1 MQESHLHNFL
11 SQLNLVE
18 KVIFRNRDNNTYAF
32 DFQKDIHQ
40 KIKSILPDAIYV
52 FNSQPLILFFD
63 FTETDRELTD
73 LYKKVWSF
81 DNTSIIFILR
91 GTSIEVFNALNYIKN
106 KKQNTLEKIDLSEEE
121 IKRLF
126 NLWELES
133 GSTWN
138 WFQKEYIEKQ
148 KGKAHRKRVNE
159 RLFSNIK
166 EVRNHLTNID
176 SLIEDEANSL
186 ILRLIF
192 IRYLIDRKI
201 KIDDELISGNVEN
214 LNERRKNFIQL
225 IREPEKLNQL
235 FVKLNDRFN
244 GVLFKEKELT
254 LTQSQA
260 EYLSGVFAGE
270 LDGDNSLF
278 KDFFFEIFDFSIIP
292 VEVISGIYESL
303 IDEEKRK
310 LDSAVYTPSFLVDYI
325 LKDTVDEFLKNNKPE
340 DCSIFEVAVGSGIF
354 LVQSLRRIIEKE
366 IELNGNED
374 KILFSEKIKSFAED
388 NLYGIDINPQ
398 ALKVTCFSIYIALLD
413 YLDPADISIY
423 QFPKLIG
430 KNLFESNF
438 FGKLNDKNELES
450 ADFEN
455 VINNIQPKFILGNPP
470 WKSKKDDIIH
480 TKWIKKN
487 NKVVGNFEIAQSF
500 LLRVKDFM
508 NFETKSALILTS
520 TMFYNVSKPTRKFK
534 NEVLNTYCVDKFFD
548 LSAVKQ
554 SLFETQESPTS
565 IIFFRLSNNNE
576 HFNNIVKHHSL
587 KVNSFLK
594 NFRMLVIEKF
604 DQKEILQK
612 HFIEN
617 DWMFK
622 VALYGNTLDF
632 HLLKR
637 FKDYTKILDIIDNEK
652 FYATSGILRG
662 NRKNKF
668 SQLQGLPLVENKKVQ
683 KFFTYES
690 KNKVIDNDLYLEAG
704 RKIEK
709 FNKPKILFK
718 EQAVDWTDLNIS
730 FNPQPSVFV
739 KGVFGIANQNQVE
752 LKSLFSILITDFY
765 TYFIFSISGG
775 WGVATHPQ
783 TKWEDEFLSFPLVE
797 TDETINIE
805 LMKLVDEF
813 LNPVKKFYTV
823 QEENKNSKFEL
834 IPTNQKNPK
843 PPINQNVLDKINKII
858 YKLYNIKEYERDLI
872 DYVLNVSR
880 YQFQESKQD
889 LFTNKVDDKIDF
901 LKKYAQVYLDEFSK
915 IYIDEYI
922 QVEIYPLKHFIA
934 MNFVMKVDKPE
945 KSIIYSDN
953 KDIAS
958 VLKTLA
964 NKLSISEIVSTN
976 DIEKNLFIQKDIKG
990 FEDNSF
996 YIIKPNEYKCW
1007 HRAMAWYD
1015 VAEFK
1020 EVIQEAESNEL
1031 KNSVE

>member
-1 MQESHLHNFL
+1 MQESQLHNFL
-11 SQLNLVE
+11 SQLNLLE
-18 KVIFRNRDNNTYAF
+18 KVIFRNKDNDTYAF
-32 DFQKDIHQ
+32 DYQKDIHQ
-40 KIKSILPDAIYV
+40 KIKSILPDAIYF
-52 FNSQPLILFFD
+52 FNSEPLILFFD
-63 FTETDRELTD
+63 LTDRNRELND

-81 DNTSIIFILR
+81 DNTSIIFLIKE
-91 GTSIEVFNALNYIKN
+91 TSIEVFNALNYIKDKN
-106 KKQNTLEKIDLSEEE
+106 QNTLEKIDLSEEE
-121 IKRLF
+121 IIKLF

-133 GSTWN
+133 GNTWD
-138 WFQKEYIEKQ
+138 WFQEKYIEKQ
-148 KGKAHRKRVNE
+148 KGKSHRKRVNE

-166 EVRNHLTNID
+166 DVRNRLTSID
-176 SLIEDEANSL
+176 LLVEDEANSL

-201 KIDDELISGNVEN
+201 KIDDELISGNVDD

-225 IREPEKLNQL
+225 IRDPEKLNLL
-235 FVKLNDRFN
+235 FIKLNDRFN

-254 LTQSQA
+254 LTHSQA

-325 LKDTVDEFLKNNKPE
+325 LKDTVVEFLKNNKPE
-340 DCSIFEVAVGSGIF
+340 DCTIFEVAVGSGIF

-455 VINNIQPKFILGNPP
+455 VIKNIQPKFILGNPP

-480 TKWIKKN
+480 TNWIKKN
-487 NKVVGNFEIAQSF
+487 NKVVSNFEIAQSF

-576 HFNNIVKHHSL
+576 HFDNIVKHHSL

-604 DQKEILQK
+604 DQKEIFQK

-637 FKDYTKILDIIDNEK
+637 FKDYTKILDLIDNK
-652 FYATSGILRG
+652 IYYATSGILRG
-662 NRKNKF
+662 NRKNEY
-668 SQLQGLPLVENKKVQ
+668 SHLQGLPLVENKKVQ

-690 KNKVIDNDLYLEAG
+690 KNKVIDDDLYLEAG

-709 FNKPKILFK
+709 FNKPKILIK

-730 FNPQPSVFV
+730 YNPQSSVFV

-765 TYFIFSISGG
+765 TYYIFSISGG

-797 TDETINIE
+797 TDETVNTK
-805 LMKLVDEF
+805 LTKLVDEF
-813 LNPVKKFYTV
+813 LNPVKKYYEV
-823 QEENKNSKFEL
+823 LDENKSSKFEL
-834 IPTNQKNPK
+834 KPTNQKNPE
-843 PPINQNVLDKINKII
+843 PPINQNALDKINEII
-858 YKLYNIKEYERDLI
+858 YKLYNIKEYEKDLI
-872 DYVLNVSR
+872 DYALNVSR
-880 YQFQESKQD
+880 YQFQESKQS
-889 LFTNKVDDKIDF
+889 LFTHKVDDNIDF
-901 LKKYAQVYLDEFSK
+901 LEKYAQVYLDEFSK
-915 IYIDEYI
+915 IYIEEYI

-934 MNFVMKVDKPE
+934 MNFVMKVEKPE
-945 KSIIYSDN
+945 KPIIYSEN

-964 NKLSISEIVSTN
+964 NKLSVSEIVSTN

-1020 EVIQEAESNEL
+1020 EAIQEAESNEL
-1031 KNSVE
+1031 NYSVE